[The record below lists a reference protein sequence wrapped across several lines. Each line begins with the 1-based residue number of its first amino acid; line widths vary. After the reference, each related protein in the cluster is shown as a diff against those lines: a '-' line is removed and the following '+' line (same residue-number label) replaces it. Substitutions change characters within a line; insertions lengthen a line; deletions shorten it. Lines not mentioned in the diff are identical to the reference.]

1 MTLKSSWELA
11 LERTAK
17 NAPPATK
24 LTDAQKA
31 KLAEID
37 RIYKAKI
44 AEEEIT
50 LQPKIAAARAK
61 GDAEATQKIEEQ
73 LRTQLERLRR
83 KCEEEKETIRQ
94 RP

>member
-1 MTLKSSWELA
+1 MALKSSWELA
-11 LERTAK
+11 LARTAK
-17 NAPPATK
+17 NAPAVGK
-24 LTDAQKA
+24 LTADQKT

-37 RIYKAKI
+37 RIYTAKI

-83 KCEEEKETIRQ
+83 KCEEEKEAVRQ
-94 RP
+94 AK